1 MEREG
6 YPDSGPRAISL
17 ATGLGTNWRRFPIEE
32 DTMPNGSES
41 ASSGSEKVRVQT
53 RARPWSGL
61 LLGMLLGISLA
72 VILQQAGV
80 WPLDRLLLFGF
91 AGLFGLIGVLLAG
104 WGREK
109 VSGFSSVVPL
119 VLAVAMI
126 AWGATGLT
134 QLDEHGELNGGC
146 TVEAQ
151 SDVDSTI
158 MTDTTRQQP
167 FEVDP
172 EGGLSWSATS
182 PEPIMD
188 HTWEIWVDVGG
199 FQIVVAEGSHPNSDG
214 NTENAGD
221 VPDISVYVEEVTSI
235 SGQQIRGV
243 VEVGGSIEGEGGSC
257 DGFAFVRLTAGFFE
271 TLISQFAAG
280 LALIALI
287 GLITIAVRRTRMA
300 DVVPEE
306 AAASDE
312 VPADEAIEESLS
324 ADATAAGTED
334 QTDEDVMGGAAEPED
349 EEPDDDD
356 GFPPTT

>member
-1 MEREG
+1 
-6 YPDSGPRAISL
+6 
-17 ATGLGTNWRRFPIEE
+17 
-32 DTMPNGSES
+32 MPNGSES
-41 ASSGSEKVRVQT
+41 QSSGTEKVKVQT

-91 AGLFGLIGVLLAG
+91 AGLFGLIGILLTG
-104 WGREK
+104 WGRESA
-109 VSGFSSVVPL
+109 SGFSSVVPL
-119 VLAVAMI
+119 VLAVAMVG
-126 AWGATGLT
+126 WGATGLT

-158 MTDTTRQQP
+158 MTDTTRQEP

-182 PEPIMD
+182 PAPITD

-199 FQIVVAEGSHPNSDG
+199 FQVVVAEGSDSNADQNLENS
-214 NTENAGD
+214 GD

-243 VEVGGSIEGEGGSC
+243 VEVGGSIDGDGGAC
-257 DGFAFVRLTAGFFE
+257 DGFAFVRLTADFFD
-271 TLISQFAAG
+271 TLISRIAAA
-280 LALIALI
+280 LALISLIALI
-287 GLITIAVRRTRMA
+287 TITARRTRMA
-300 DVVPEE
+300 DVVPE
-306 AAASDE
+306 AAATSAGAAAANQPMDD
-312 VPADEAIEESLS
+312 ATDEAS
-324 ADATAAGTED
+324 TAVETET
-334 QTDEDVMGGAAEPED
+334 QTDGGAMGAAKPD
-349 EEPDDDD
+349 DTPPDDDE

>member
-1 MEREG
+1 
-6 YPDSGPRAISL
+6 
-17 ATGLGTNWRRFPIEE
+17 
-32 DTMPNGSES
+32 MPNGSES
-41 ASSGSEKVRVQT
+41 QSSGPVKVKVQT

-61 LLGMLLGISLA
+61 LLGM
-72 VILQQAGV
+72 

-91 AGLFGLIGVLLAG
+91 AGLFGLIGILITG
-104 WGREK
+104 WGRES

-126 AWGATGLT
+126 GWGATGLT

-158 MTDTTRQQP
+158 MTDTTRQDP

-172 EGGLSWSATS
+172 EGGLTWSATS
-182 PEPIMD
+182 PEPITD

-199 FQIVVAEGSHPNSDG
+199 FQIVVADGSDSNADENLENS
-214 NTENAGD
+214 GD

-243 VEVGGSIEGEGGSC
+243 VEVGGDIEGDGGAC
-257 DGFAFVRLTAGFFE
+257 DGFAFVRLTADFFD
-271 TLISQFAAG
+271 TLISRIAAV
-280 LALIALI
+280 LALISLIALI
-287 GLITIAVRRTRMA
+287 TIAARRTRMA
-300 DVVPEE
+300 DVVPE
-306 AAASDE
+306 AAAAAAGAAA
-312 VPADEAIEESLS
+312 ADESMDS
-324 ADATAAGTED
+324 GPDAAGTAVEAET
-334 QTDEDVMGGAAEPED
+334 QTDEGAIGAAEPEG
-349 EEPDDDD
+349 EAPDDDD

>member
-1 MEREG
+1 
-6 YPDSGPRAISL
+6 
-17 ATGLGTNWRRFPIEE
+17 
-32 DTMPNGSES
+32 MPNGADSNSS
-41 ASSGSEKVRVQT
+41 APETVRVQT

-104 WGREK
+104 WGRES
-109 VSGFSSVVPL
+109 VSGFSSVAPL

-134 QLDEHGELNGGC
+134 QLDEHGQLNGGC

-158 MTDTTRQQP
+158 MTDTTRQDP

-172 EGGLSWSATS
+172 NGGLSWSATS

-199 FQIVVAEGSHPNSDG
+199 FQVVIAEGSDSNTDG
-214 NTENAGD
+214 NMENAGD
-221 VPDISVYVEEVTSI
+221 VPDVSVYVEEVTSI
-235 SGQQIRGV
+235 SGKQIRGV
-243 VEVGGSIEGEGGSC
+243 VEVGGSIEGDGGSC
-257 DGFAFVRLTAGFFE
+257 DGFAFVRLTADPFS
-271 TLISQFAAG
+271 TLISQIAG
-280 LALIALI
+280 VLALIALI
-287 GLITIAVRRTRMA
+287 SLVTIAMRRTRLA
-300 DVVPEE
+300 EVVPEE
-306 AAASDE
+306 TAASAGAPPSEPMDDAPHAE
-312 VPADEAIEESLS
+312 AAEAETDASSDEA
-324 ADATAAGTED
+324 
-334 QTDEDVMGGAAEPED
+334 VMGVAEPGEA
-349 EEPDDDD
+349 EPDEDD

>member
-1 MEREG
+1 
-6 YPDSGPRAISL
+6 
-17 ATGLGTNWRRFPIEE
+17 
-32 DTMPNGSES
+32 MPNGSES
-41 ASSGSEKVRVQT
+41 QSSGPQKVKVQT

-91 AGLFGLIGVLLAG
+91 AGLFGLIGILITG
-104 WGREK
+104 WGRES
-109 VSGFSSVVPL
+109 VSGFSSVAPL

-126 AWGATGLT
+126 GWGATGLT
-134 QLDEHGELNGGC
+134 QLDEHGQLNGGC

-158 MTDTTRQQP
+158 MTDTTRQDP

-182 PEPIMD
+182 PEPITD
-188 HTWEIWVDVGG
+188 HTWQIWVDVGG
-199 FQIVVAEGSHPNSDG
+199 FQIVIAEGSDSNADQNLENS
-214 NTENAGD
+214 GD

-243 VEVGGSIEGEGGSC
+243 VEVGGDIEGDGGAC
-257 DGFAFVRLTAGFFE
+257 DGFAFVRLTADFFD
-271 TLISQFAAG
+271 TLISRIAAV
-280 LALIALI
+280 LALISLIALI
-287 GLITIAVRRTRMA
+287 TIAARRTRMA
-300 DVVPEE
+300 DVVPEA
-306 AAASDE
+306 AAAS
-312 VPADEAIEESLS
+312 AGAAAASESMDS
-324 ADATAAGTED
+324 GSDGGETAVEPET
-334 QTDEDVMGGAAEPED
+334 QTDAGVVGAAEPEGD
-349 EEPDDDD
+349 EPDDDE